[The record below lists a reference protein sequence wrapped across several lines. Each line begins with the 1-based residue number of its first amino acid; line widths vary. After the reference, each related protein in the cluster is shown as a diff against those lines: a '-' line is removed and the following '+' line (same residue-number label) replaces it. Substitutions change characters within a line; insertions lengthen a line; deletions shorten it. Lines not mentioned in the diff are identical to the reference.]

1 MSFSSNIKEELS
13 RNETGARHCK
23 IAEIAGFLRFGG
35 NISLEPEH
43 YEIQIQTETVSA
55 AKRFYKL
62 IKDVFDIHAKI
73 DVGRNEFL
81 KRSRNYTISVDKHK
95 DCVLILKAVKLLD
108 SKEFGLVLQNTCCK
122 RAYIRGAFQAAGSMS
137 DPEKNYHFEVVST
150 NVQTAEQ
157 LKEVLNFFDLD
168 AKIVLRKKYY
178 VVYMKEG
185 SKIVDVLNIMEAHV
199 ALMELENVRILKDMR
214 NKVNRRV
221 NCETAN
227 INKTV
232 SAAVKQVEDI
242 EYIDKHKGLR
252 FLDQGL
258 QDIARLR
265 LEHPE
270 ATLKELGDRTASRQV
285 WCEPPVKEDRPN
297 CGRDKIGRTGMISK
311 NVKVEVALREEDRPI
326 AFLVQMASQFESKI
340 LFETGNKQVNV
351 KSMMGMMSL
360 GLDLDRLEDL
370 TVVADGVDEEE
381 AISKIE
387 YYLTKGA

>member
-1 MSFSSNIKEELS
+1 MSFSSEVKEELS
-13 RNETGARHCK
+13 HVDGHENHCM
-23 IAEIAGFLRFGG
+23 IAELAAIIGLCGKIKCEDGRY
-35 NISLEPEH
+35 SLILH
-43 YEIQIQTETVSA
+43 TENVSVA
-55 AKRFYKL
+55 RRFYSL
-62 IKDVFDIHAKI
+62 IKDVFHFQPQ
-73 DVGRNEFL
+73 VSTTQHEFL
-81 KRSRNYTISVDKHK
+81 KKNRFYMISIEESGQTLK
-95 DCVLILKAVKLLD
+95 ILKTAQLINSLGQMDEEFSVKD
-108 SKEFGLVLQNTCCK
+108 NPVLQRTCCR
-122 RAYIRGAFQAAGSMS
+122 RAFLRGAFLSAGSIT

-270 ATLKELGDRTASRQV
+270 ATLKELGDML
-285 WCEPPVKEDRPN
+285 EPPVGKSGVNHRLK
-297 CGRDKIGRTGMISK
+297 KIGRIA
-311 NVKVEVALREEDRPI
+311 EELR
-326 AFLVQMASQFESKI
+326 
-340 LFETGNKQVNV
+340 
-351 KSMMGMMSL
+351 L
-360 GLDLDRLEDL
+360 GGQE
-370 TVVADGVDEEE
+370 
-381 AISKIE
+381 
-387 YYLTKGA
+387 